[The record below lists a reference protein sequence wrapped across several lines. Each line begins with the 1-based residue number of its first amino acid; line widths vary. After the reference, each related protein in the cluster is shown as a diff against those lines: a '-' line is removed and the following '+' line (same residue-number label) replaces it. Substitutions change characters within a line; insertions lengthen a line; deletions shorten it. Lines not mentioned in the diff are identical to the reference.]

1 MKDLEHV
8 TAYRLGTDGNLHP
21 FTARILMKT
30 PGFILGLS
38 GGRWGCWDA
47 ATGLFIAGGFRTMT
61 AAKEAM
67 EHEVLIDR
75 VKAVRE
81 KIPKDDMALKVLKVQ
96 EMIYSDNNT
105 VLHDF
110 LLQTN
115 EHYSKYIL

>member
-1 MKDLEHV
+1 MKDLEYV
-8 TAYRLGTDGNLHP
+8 TAYRLDSDGALNR
-21 FTARILMKT
+21 FTARLLKKT
-30 PGFILGLS
+30 PGFVLGLS

-61 AAKEAM
+61 AAKVAM
-67 EHEVLIDR
+67 EHPVLIDR
-75 VKAVRE
+75 VKNVRE

-96 EMIYSDNNT
+96 DMIYSDNNT

>member
-1 MKDLEHV
+1 MKDLERV

-21 FTARILMKT
+21 FPARILTKT
-30 PGFILGLS
+30 PGFILGLN